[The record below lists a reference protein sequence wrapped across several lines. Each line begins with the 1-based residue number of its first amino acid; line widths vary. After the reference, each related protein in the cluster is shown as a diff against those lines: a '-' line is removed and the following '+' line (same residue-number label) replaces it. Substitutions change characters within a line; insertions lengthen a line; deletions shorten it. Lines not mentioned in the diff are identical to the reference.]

1 MAVYKVP
8 QDVEAEDK
16 LIGPLSFRQFIYLM
30 IAAGAIFV
38 GFFLFQASPFL
49 VIIPLPIVFFF
60 GALALPLRKDQPMET
75 YLLAVVRF
83 YLKPKKRLWN
93 PDGTINYVEITAP
106 KIVERKL
113 TKDFSQEV
121 AEERLDYLSRIMD
134 SRGWASKGVDKTSGL
149 AAAVQAE
156 VASTSDIMDDHTDL
170 AKSFDQ
176 LISKKNQEHRQ
187 AALQKMQQMQQAA
200 QQAAPQQQAAPT
212 SPTTQSPVPNPGLQM
227 AHNPYE
233 DVLQRQF
240 AGQPDPAVTPKFDPY
255 PTIHQK
261 VIQPYDVSQAQAQ
274 AAAAAKAAE
283 EAKKAATSTM
293 TEPVSPDIMR
303 LASNNDLSISAI
315 AHEAHRLQEGDEGE
329 VVITLH

>member
-16 LIGPLSFRQFIYLM
+16 LLGPLSFRQFIYLM
-30 IAAGAIFV
+30 IAAGAVFV

-106 KIVERKL
+106 KVVERKL

-134 SRGWASKGVDKTSGL
+134 SRGWASKGVDKTSL
-149 AAAVQAE
+149 APAVQAE
-156 VASTSDIMDDHTDL
+156 AASTSDIMDDHTDL

-176 LISKKNQEHRQ
+176 LIIKKNQEHRQ
-187 AALQKMQQMQQAA
+187 AALQKMQQIQQVAA
-200 QQAAPQQQAAPT
+200 QQPTLTPQSQAAT
-212 SPTTQSPVPNPGLQM
+212 AQSAGSVPNPGLQM
-227 AHNPYE
+227 ANNPYE

-240 AGQPDPAVTPKFDPY
+240 AGQPEPTVAPKFNPY

-261 VIQPYDVSQAQAQ
+261 VIQPYDGAQSQTQ
-274 AAAAAKAAE
+274 AAPATKATE

>member
-30 IAAGAIFV
+30 IAAGAAFV

-49 VIIPLPIVFFF
+49 IVIPLPIILFF

-83 YLKPKKRLWN
+83 FLKPKKRLWN

-106 KIVERKL
+106 KVVERRL
-113 TKDFSQEV
+113 TKDLSQEA

-134 SRGWASKGVDKTSGL
+134 SRGWAAKGVDKTSGL
-149 AAAVQAE
+149 APGVMVE
-156 VASTSDIMDDHTDL
+156 VAVTSDIMDEQTEL
-170 AKSFDQ
+170 AKSFDD
-176 LISKKNQEHRQ
+176 LLNKKNQEHRQ
-187 AALQKMQQMQQAA
+187 EAVQKMQAA
-200 QQAAPQQQAAPT
+200 QQATQDPRAA
-212 SPTTQSPVPNPGLQM
+212 NPGVAL
-227 AHNPYE
+227 ANNPYT
-233 DVLQRQF
+233 DVLQKQF
-240 AGQPDPAVTPKFDPY
+240 AAQPAEPALMPKFNPY

-261 VIQPYDVSQAQAQ
+261 VITPYAPNQAVATPPPQPPPV
-274 AAAAAKAAE
+274 AAAPAQP
-283 EAKKAATSTM
+283 ATSSM
-293 TEPVSPDIMR
+293 TQPLSPDIMR
-303 LASNNDLSISAI
+303 LANNNDLSISAI
-315 AHEAHRLQEGDEGE
+315 AHEAHRLEEGDEGE